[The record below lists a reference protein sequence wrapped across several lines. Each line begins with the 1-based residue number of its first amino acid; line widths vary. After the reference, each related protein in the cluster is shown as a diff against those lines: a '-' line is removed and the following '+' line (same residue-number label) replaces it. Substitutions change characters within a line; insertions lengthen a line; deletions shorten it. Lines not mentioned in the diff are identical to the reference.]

1 MGIGGLY
8 SGSHL
13 YHSNLYNSYPP
24 RDIPQVEAKEITSQ
38 NDQNRKGSR
47 PEEKAV
53 IPEGSYQPSAEDR
66 RSRSADLENISLTF
80 NANEEGGTIGRDSN
94 ILNLD
99 MQKAIS
105 DMKKDRILED
115 YQYFVGSVRESKA
128 EAAGINGNSQQEETD
143 GIVIPKF

>member
-8 SGSHL
+8 FNSHL
-13 YHSNLYNSYPP
+13 YNGNLYNSYPP
-24 RDIPQVEAKEITSQ
+24 RDIPQVDAKEITNQ
-38 NDQNRKGSR
+38 NDQNRKSSR
-47 PEEKAV
+47 PEEPAGV
-53 IPEGSYQPSAEDR
+53 PESSYQPPAEDG
-66 RSRSADLENISLTF
+66 RSRSVDLENISLTF

>member
-1 MGIGGLY
+1 MGIGGI
-8 SGSHL
+8 
-13 YHSNLYNSYPP
+13 HSYGNLYNSYPL
-24 RDIPQVEAKEITSQ
+24 RDIPQVDTEEVRSQ
-38 NDQNRKGSR
+38 ENQNSKSIG

-66 RSRSADLENISLTF
+66 RSRSVDLWNISLTF
-80 NANEEGGTIGRDSN
+80 NANEDGGTIGRDSN